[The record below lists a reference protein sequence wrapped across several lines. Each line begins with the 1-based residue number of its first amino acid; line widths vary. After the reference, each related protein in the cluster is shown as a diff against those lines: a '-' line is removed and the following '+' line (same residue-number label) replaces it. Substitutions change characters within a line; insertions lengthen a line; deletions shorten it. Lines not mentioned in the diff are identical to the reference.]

1 MAQELFNP
9 DKYLTSTVRAL
20 SDYITNAF
28 DVDLV
33 TVLREFPAPDAWKAP
48 SEQVI
53 IHLELD
59 DDAPQ
64 PVGFGTFSRDTYD
77 EVTGTSVIEEA
88 TAWYLLNF
96 DVGVWAFQEAGGS
109 TARLETQETLKQL
122 FIGNQADLDL
132 AAATNG
138 IHLAEPSASFSGGRH
153 ITDTINGLPV
163 WRTMDMTLVV
173 RVCGR
178 RTYAATEAIE
188 AIDQAPELVI
198 DVAQFPPSGH
208 PVTTP

>member
-9 DKYLTSTVRAL
+9 DKHLTSTIRAL

-28 DVDLV
+28 DAAIVLV
-33 TVLREFPAPDAWKAP
+33 RAEFPPPDGWETPLA
-48 SEQVI
+48 QVLV
-53 IHLELD
+53 HLELD

-64 PVGFGTFSRDTYD
+64 PVGFGTFQRATYNA
-77 EVTGTSVIEEA
+77 VTQMSVIEEA
-88 TAWYLLNF
+88 TAWYHLNF
-96 DVGVWAFQEAGGS
+96 DVGVWAFQEAGGA
-109 TARLETQETLKQL
+109 TARMEVQETLKRL

-138 IHLAEPSASFSGGRH
+138 IHVLSFSGGRH
-153 ITDTINGLPV
+153 VTDTINGQPV
-163 WRTMDMTLVV
+163 WRAMDMTLNV

-178 RTYAATEAIE
+178 RTYPARAALTGFS
-188 AIDQAPELVI
+188 QAPALVI
-198 DVAQFPPSGH
+198 DGTL

>member
-1 MAQELFNP
+1 MAQALFNP

-28 DVDLV
+28 DAELV
-33 TVLREFPAPDAWKAP
+33 KVLKEFPPPDSWETP
-48 SEQVI
+48 TEQI
-53 IHLELD
+53 IVHLELD

-77 EVTGTSVIEEA
+77 ALTQTSVIEEA

-96 DVGVWAFQEAGGS
+96 DVGVWAFQEAGGA
-109 TARLETQETLKQL
+109 TARMETQETLKQL

-138 IHLAEPSASFSGGRH
+138 IHLADPSMSFSGGRH

-178 RTYAATEAIE
+178 RTYAATAAIE

-198 DVAQFPPSGH
+198 DVAPFPPTGH
-208 PVTTP
+208 SVITP